1 MKYYNYVDVPNWQK
15 LQKQLIDHKNLN
27 LWKSKEDLDKDPKK
41 KWYCYFPEEVKK
53 DLPDVYKT
61 FEDMGLHVRQL
72 IYFTNMQ
79 NDLDEKDNMNER
91 SVFIHTD
98 AEDVLDA
105 RYENNIPLLTDFQ
118 PMNALNIP
126 LEYCEGSLTLFY
138 KTINDNPDVYY
149 PLYDCGGHSHND
161 VEEAERFEL
170 SSPAV
175 LRINVPHAVHNPHEQ
190 PRSVATFRFYED
202 LENYLKD

>member
-1 MKYYNYVDVPNWQK
+1 MKYYNYVNVPNWQT
-15 LQKQLIDHKNLN
+15 LQQQLIDHKNKT
-27 LWKSKEDLDKDPKK
+27 LWKSKEDLDNDPKK
-41 KWYCYFPEEVKK
+41 KWHCYFPEEVKSE
-53 DLPDVYKT
+53 LPEVYKT

-79 NDLDEKDNMNER
+79 NDLEVKDNMDER
-91 SVFIHTD
+91 AVFIHTD

-126 LEYCEGSLTLFY
+126 LENCEGSLTLFY
-138 KTINDNPDVYY
+138 KTVNDNPDVYY
-149 PLYDCGGHSHND
+149 PLYDCGGHGHDD
-161 VEEAERFEL
+161 VEEVARFEL
-170 SSPAV
+170 SKPAV

-190 PRSVATFRFYED
+190 PRSVATFRFYET
-202 LENYLKD
+202 LENFLTD